1 MNITVEH
8 TAKNLNV
15 QNHIYHGINNK
26 NCFLNFLKRFV
37 ANAQHSQSEI
47 EFRCK
52 NEYINWLY
60 TGFRN
65 INDKLITGSIFIDL
79 KKVFDLVNHE
89 CLLNKLEHNGIRNTS
104 LSWFREY
111 LTTGTQRTQ
120 FGNEISNYLK

>member
-60 TGFRN
+60 TGFYTQFR
-65 INDKLITGSIFIDL
+65 TSGSLQKPSRDIDIPAGPIG
-79 KKVFDLVNHE
+79 
-89 CLLNKLEHNGIRNTS
+89 LLNNVLIQPHFDYSSLVWTNCTQVLHNKLQKLQNCA
-104 LSWFREY
+104 
-111 LTTGTQRTQ
+111 
-120 FGNEISNYLK
+120 